1 MAKTRKIKV
10 DRRGFLKGAAA
21 GAAATAVTSVVSGT
35 GAVAQEQIAQR
46 NATAQPNAATLAADT
61 GIRPVVSSRIVEKP
75 GLRFHGGRA
84 QEARSGIRRGKSRV
98 HVRGSARIA
107 DQLWR
112 QQDAGALTC
121 CHEESA
127 VAMAHGYAK
136 IEGKPMMAL
145 IHGTIGMQHA
155 SMAIYNAYADRVPV
169 YMVVGN
175 HADGA
180 ERASGVQSLHSAQD
194 MGGLVRDY
202 VKWDDQPYSLGHFA
216 ESAVRAYNIARTPPM
231 GPVLIT
237 MNAELQLHPNAQ
249 PGLRIPNLSRTA
261 PPQGDSAA
269 VAQAAQWLVAAQSPM
284 IMTERTARTPDGMK
298 LMVELAET
306 LQAPVSNSERMDFPN
321 RHPLAGTGG
330 PGYEP
335 DVVIC
340 LEVND
345 VSNTAR
351 AARARNAKTI
361 SISSIDLSHKA
372 NIQEFGHYSEVDLDI
387 GADAE
392 ATLPALIEQ
401 CRKLITPD
409 RKRVMQERGA
419 KIAAAH
425 KQIRARNI
433 ELASVGWDASPV
445 SLEPVVRRVVAANQ
459 GSRLVTGFVAGIY
472 QRLAGAALEFRQ
484 ALSIHRRA
492 GCGRDGLWRTGG
504 GWSGAGEQKTWAVQR
519 LDPDRWRSEL
529 RAGRI
534 VDGGAS
540 PHPVV
545 DDHAQQ
551 PRLSPGSHV
560 HRAGREYPQP
570 RGGPGSYRHQALGSR
585 HQLREDGAGVWD
597 GRLRS
602 DYGSEGSG
610 ADVQARH
617 RAGEEGRT
625 GDDRRRDSA
634 ALAFKPRF
642 KPRKDEKENEQ
653 DVPDLYFASGFV
665 AGGRRSEHAD
675 TPSARNW

>member
-1 MAKTRKIKV
+1 MAKIRKIKV

-35 GAVAQEQIAQR
+35 SAVAQEQVAQR
-46 NATAQPNAATLAADT
+46 NATAQPNPATLAADT

-75 GLRFHGGRA
+75 GSDFMVDVLKKLDLEYVA
-84 QEARSGIRRGKSRV
+84 ANP
-98 HVRGSARIA
+98 GSTFEGLHESLINYG
-107 DQLWR
+107 DNKMPEL
-112 QQDAGALTC
+112 LTC

-127 VAMAHGYAK
+127 VAMSHGYAK

-155 SMAIYNAYADRVPV
+155 SMAIYNAYADRVPI

-194 MGGLVRDY
+194 MGALVRDY

-237 MNAELQLHPNAQ
+237 MNAELQLHPNTQ
-249 PGLRIPNLSRTA
+249 PGLRIPNLSRTS
-261 PPQGDSAA
+261 PPQGDAAA
-269 VAQAAQWLVAAQSPM
+269 VAQAAQWLVAAQTPL

-298 LMVELAET
+298 LMIELAET

-387 GADAE
+387 GADAQ

-401 CRKLITPD
+401 CSKLITPD
-409 RKRVMQERGA
+409 RKRAMQERGA

-445 SLEPVVRRVVAANQ
+445 SLNRLCAELWPQIKDLDWSLVSWQGFISGWPGRLWNFDKHYQYIGGQGAGGMGYGAPAA
-459 GSRLVTGFVAGIY
+459 V
-472 QRLAGAALEFRQ
+472 GAALANKKHGRFSVSIQTDGDLNYAPGVLWTAAHHRIPLLTIMHNNRGYHQEVMFIEQ
-484 ALSIHRRA
+484 AASIRNRGADRA
-492 GCGRDGLWRTGG
+492 HIGTKLW
-504 GWSGAGEQKTWAVQR
+504 
-519 LDPDRWRSEL
+519 DPDINYAKMAQAYGMEGFGPITDPKDLAPTFKRAIEL
-529 RAGRI
+529 VRKGEPAMI
-534 VDGGAS
+534 D
-540 PHPVV
+540 VV
-545 DDHAQQ
+545 TQ
-551 PRLSPGSHV
+551 PR
-560 HRAGREYPQP
+560 
-570 RGGPGSYRHQALGSR
+570 
-585 HQLREDGAGVWD
+585 
-597 GRLRS
+597 
-602 DYGSEGSG
+602 
-610 ADVQARH
+610 
-617 RAGEEGRT
+617 
-625 GDDRRRDSA
+625 
-634 ALAFKPRF
+634 
-642 KPRKDEKENEQ
+642 
-653 DVPDLYFASGFV
+653 
-665 AGGRRSEHAD
+665 
-675 TPSARNW
+675 